1 MNETTILWSSGAF
14 TLTAWSLILALSAA
28 AAVILT
34 AVLGRERA
42 GVNTTLSACIAAI
55 LGAVIGGRAVYCLT
69 MLEFILYDLGG
80 AGFIPQIWQGGFTLW
95 GAVIGGACGVW
106 VYAKAARRDACSL
119 LNLMAPGA
127 ALVISAARFAEY
139 FTGQG
144 LGDYIVDEALMR
156 FPFAVESFYGDWQM
170 PVFLYEGVAAAV
182 ILIVALVM
190 LLKGGRSAEV
200 FAVLLALS
208 QIILESWREDEF
220 IRFGFVRFNQ
230 LGAALV
236 LGAVLALRMVREVKA
251 HGWQKWQT
259 VRIILFALGIGVIIT
274 IEFALDKSTI
284 DNGLLYAVMA
294 ATLPMMGFALLRGP
308 KAAD

>member
-1 MNETTILWSSGAF
+1 MNETTILWSSGAL
-14 TLTAWSLILALSAA
+14 TLTAWSLILALAA
-28 AAVILT
+28 ACAVALT
-34 AVLGRERA
+34 AVLGRKRIGIDTA
-42 GVNTTLSACIAAI
+42 LSACIAAI

-80 AGFIPQIWQGGFTLW
+80 AGFIPQIYQGGFTLW
-95 GAVIGGACGVW
+95 GAVLGGACGVW
-106 VYAKAARRDACSL
+106 IYAKAAKRDLCAL
-119 LNLMAPGA
+119 LNLMSPGA
-127 ALVISAARFAEY
+127 ALVISAARFAEF
-139 FTGQG
+139 FTSQG
-144 LGDYIVDEALMR
+144 LGDYIEDEALMR

-170 PVFLYEGVAAAV
+170 PVFLYEGLAAAV
-182 ILIVALVM
+182 ILIVVLVT

-230 LGAALV
+230 LGAAVV

-251 HGWQKWQT
+251 CGWQKWQT
-259 VRIILFALGIGVIIT
+259 VRIVLFALGIGVIIA

-284 DNGLLYAVMA
+284 DNGLLYGVMA
-294 ATLPMMGFALLRGP
+294 ATLTMMGFALLRGP

>member
-1 MNETTILWSSGAF
+1 MNETTILWSSGAL
-14 TLTAWSLILALSAA
+14 TLTAWSLILALAA
-28 AAVILT
+28 ACAVALT
-34 AVLGRERA
+34 AVLGHKRIGIDTA
-42 GVNTTLSACIAAI
+42 LSACIAAI

-80 AGFIPQIWQGGFTLW
+80 AGFIPQIYQGGFTLW
-95 GAVIGGACGVW
+95 GAVLGGACGVW
-106 VYAKAARRDACSL
+106 IYAKAAKRDLCAL
-119 LNLMAPGA
+119 LNLMSPGA
-127 ALVISAARFAEY
+127 ALVISAARFAEF
-139 FTGQG
+139 FTSQG
-144 LGDYIVDEALMR
+144 LGDYISNEALMR

-170 PVFLYEGVAAAV
+170 PVFLYEGLAAAV
-182 ILIVALVM
+182 ILIVVLVI

-220 IRFGFVRFNQ
+220 IRVGFVRFNQ
-230 LGAALV
+230 LGSAVV

-251 HGWQKWQT
+251 RGWQKWQT
-259 VRIILFALGIGVIIT
+259 VRIVLFALGIGVIIA

-284 DNGLLYAVMA
+284 DNGLLYGVMA
-294 ATLPMMGFALLRGP
+294 ATLTMMGFALLRGP

>member
-14 TLTAWSLILALSAA
+14 TLTVWSLILALSAA
-28 AAVILT
+28 CAVALT
-34 AVLGRERA
+34 AVLGRKRI
-42 GVNTTLSACIAAI
+42 GLDTSLSGCIAAI

-69 MLEFILYDLGG
+69 MIEFILYDLGG
-80 AGFIPQIWQGGFTLW
+80 AGFMPQIWQGGFTLW
-95 GAVIGGACGVW
+95 GAVLGGAAGAAI
-106 VYAKAARRDACSL
+106 YAKATRRDLCAL

-127 ALVISAARFAEY
+127 ALVISAARFAEF
-139 FTGQG
+139 FTSQG
-144 LGDYIVDEALMR
+144 LGDYISNEAMMR

-170 PVFLYEGVAAAV
+170 PVFLYEGLAAAI
-182 ILIVALVM
+182 ILIVALVI
-190 LLKGGRSAEV
+190 LLKGGRSWEV

-230 LGAALV
+230 LMAAIV
-236 LGAVLALRMVREVKA
+236 LAGVLALRMAREVKA
-251 HGWQKWQT
+251 HGWRRWHT
-259 VRIILFALGIGVIIT
+259 VRIILYALGIGIVIA

-284 DNGLLYAVMA
+284 DNGLLYCIMA
-294 ATLPMMGFALLRGP
+294 ATLAMMGIALLRGP